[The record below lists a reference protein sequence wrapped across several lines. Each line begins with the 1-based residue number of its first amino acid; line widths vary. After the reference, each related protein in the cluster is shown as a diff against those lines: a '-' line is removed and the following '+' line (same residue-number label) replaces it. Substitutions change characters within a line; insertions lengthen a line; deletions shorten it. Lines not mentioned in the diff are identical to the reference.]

1 MSAMSERL
9 NRNAAFLLRDLMS
22 EIVMT
27 KESLLDLKQMY
38 EAGHEWTEDQVMG
51 LHVLRDDLMDWRLG
65 FLETYHEI
73 YDKEDDENG
82 FD

>member
-1 MSAMSERL
+1 MSAMSEEL
-9 NRNAAFLLRDLMS
+9 NRKAAFVLRDLMS

-38 EAGHEWTEDQVMG
+38 EAGHEWTEDEVMG
-51 LHVLRDDLMDWRLG
+51 LRILWDDLMDWRLG

-73 YDKEDDENG
+73 YDKEDNESG